1 MQQAPKWFGVAALG
15 LAIIS
20 GWQVWSSGQ
29 QTTPPAAKAK
39 DGAAAN
45 RLEFEVVESYDAK
58 YLGDTPGH
66 MGRGGGLENTRM
78 RVALA
83 DPIYRGDELIGRVT
97 GLTWSR
103 THGALDIEFDPVDH
117 ARVCVGDK
125 VWMAL
130 DGNNPP
136 RTSEPARGK

>member
-1 MQQAPKWFGVAALG
+1 
-15 LAIIS
+15 
-20 GWQVWSSGQ
+20 
-29 QTTPPAAKAK
+29 
-39 DGAAAN
+39 
-45 RLEFEVVESYDAK
+45 
-58 YLGDTPGH
+58 
-66 MGRGGGLENTRM
+66 M
-78 RVALA
+78 RVALS

-117 ARVCVGDK
+117 AHVCVGDK